1 MTIWRHSFLL
11 VAASALLVGACSGG
25 AGASPGGA
33 AATGGTSASAAPTG
47 AAPESVAPAS
57 ADPAASSAA
66 DICTNPPKAPEGAAL
81 TFSSYGGAYQEAQRK
96 GWLEPYAALTGVK
109 FQESEDSSN
118 ATIKAQVESGQVTW
132 DIVDV
137 GNDFGLDANA
147 DLLEPLDYTKIKKDE
162 ILDGFAGTYRVADIT
177 YGVVLAYNTDKTGG
191 QVPQGWADYFDT
203 AKFPGK
209 RGMYDYSAG
218 GIFEVA
224 LMADGVAPKDLYPLD
239 IPRAVKK
246 LDTIKEDLVFWG
258 SGAESQDLIGKGEVA
273 MSLIW
278 NGRAYSAKNID
289 KKPVEIQW
297 KGQIVTSDYFVVPKG
312 TPNKDLAM
320 DFIAWATCKENNGA
334 PSKYIPYGPTN
345 KNAPADPANAAQLSV
360 SNVDEST
367 AYFDD
372 VWVVEN
378 AQLLEDAYQ
387 EWKTK

>member
-1 MTIWRHSFLL
+1 MTSWRRLFLL
-11 VAASALLVGACSGG
+11 VAVGALLVTACGG
-25 AGASPGGA
+25 GASPSPSA
-33 AATGGTSASAAPTG
+33 APPASAAPASVEPS
-47 AAPESVAPAS
+47 AAP
-57 ADPAASSAA
+57 AA
-66 DICTNPPKAPEGAAL
+66 DICTNPPKAEGKTL
-81 TFSSYGGAYQEAQRK
+81 TFASYGGAYQEAQRK

-147 DLLEPLDYTKIKKDE
+147 ALLEPLDYAKIHKDE
-162 ILDGFAGTYRVADIT
+162 ILPGFAGTYRVADIT
-177 YGVVLAYNTDKTGG
+177 YGVVLGYNTEKMGG
-191 QVPQGWADYFDT
+191 QVPQGWADFFDT
-203 AKFPGK
+203 TKFPGK
-209 RGMYDYSAG
+209 RGMWDYSAG
-218 GIFEVA
+218 GILEFA
-224 LMADGVAPKDLYPLD
+224 LLADGVAPKDLYPLD
-239 IPRAVKK
+239 LERATKK
-246 LDTIKEDLVFWG
+246 LDTIKKDIVFWG
-258 SGAESQDLIGKGEVA
+258 SGAESQDLLGKGEVA
-273 MSLIW
+273 MAMIW

-297 KGQIVTSDYFVVPKG
+297 NGQFVTADYFVVPKG

-320 DFIAWATCKENNGA
+320 DFIAWATCKENNAA

-345 KNAPADPANAAQLSV
+345 KLATADPSKVAELSV
-360 SNVDEST
+360 SNINDTT

-372 VWVVEN
+372 AWVVEN